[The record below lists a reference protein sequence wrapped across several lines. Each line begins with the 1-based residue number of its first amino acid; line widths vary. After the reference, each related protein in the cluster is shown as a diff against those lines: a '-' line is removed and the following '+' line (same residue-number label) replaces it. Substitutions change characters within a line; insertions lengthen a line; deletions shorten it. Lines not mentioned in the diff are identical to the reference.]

1 LRKTRGNAVADLDA
15 IIIGAGFGGLCAA
28 IKLKEAGFSRLVV
41 LEKADRLGG
50 TWRDNTYPG
59 ACCDVPSRLY
69 SYSFALNPGWTRAY
83 SGHAEIRQ
91 YMEDVATRFGVKDRF
106 RFNAE
111 VARADW
117 DGTAWTVT
125 LTSGETLSA
134 PVLVSGLGQL
144 NRPSF
149 ANIPGRETFTGP
161 LFHSARWRH
170 DVDLAGKTVG
180 CVGAGAS
187 AIQYIPE
194 IAKTAG
200 KVIVFQRTPNYI
212 VPRLDKAM
220 SPLRRALY
228 RSVPGLDRAHRWLL
242 WKLMDLRFQAFQQGT
257 KSADSFRKVALDYLE
272 STIPDPVLR
281 AKLTPD
287 YPIGCKRVLVSDDYY
302 QAMARPNV
310 ELVTED
316 VAAVTST
323 GVRTG
328 DGADHPCDVLVFG
341 TGFETTDFLAPLQI
355 TGDNGL
361 TLDEAW
367 KDGAE
372 AYYGVTV
379 AGFPNLFLLY
389 GPNTNLGHNSIIL
402 MIEAQVGYMVEALR
416 ALRARGATALKV
428 KPDAQAR
435 FNTQLQQD
443 LQSTAWAGSCSSW
456 YKTASGKITNN
467 WSADTATYMKVMR
480 TPAMADYDVA

>member
-1 LRKTRGNAVADLDA
+1 MAELDA

-28 IKLKEAGFSRLVV
+28 IKLKEAGFKRLVV
-41 LEKADRLGG
+41 LEKADRIGG

-69 SYSFALNPGWTRAY
+69 SYSFALNPHWTRAY

-91 YMEDVATRFGVKDRF
+91 YMEDVAVRFGVRDRF

-111 VARADW
+111 VERADW
-117 DGTAWTVT
+117 DGSAWTVT
-125 LTSGETLSA
+125 LKGGETLSA

-149 ANIPGRETFTGP
+149 AGIPGRESFKGESW
-161 LFHSARWRH
+161 HSARWNH

-180 CVGAGAS
+180 CIGAGAS

-194 IAKTAG
+194 LVKTAG
-200 KVIVFQRTPNYI
+200 KVVVFQRTPNYV

-220 SPLRRALY
+220 SPARRALY
-228 RSVPGLDRAHRWLL
+228 AALPVVDRLQRWLV
-242 WKLMDLRFQAFQQGT
+242 WKLMDARFQAFKQGT
-257 KSADSFRKVALDYLE
+257 KAAADFKKVAVDYLE
-272 STIPDPVLR
+272 ATVADPELR
-281 AKLTPD
+281 ARLTPD
-287 YPIGCKRVLVSDDYY
+287 YPIGCKRILVSDDYY
-302 QAMARPNV
+302 QALVQPNV

-316 VAAVTST
+316 VKAITAK

-328 DGADHPCDVLVFG
+328 DGAEHACDVLVFG
-341 TGFETTDFLAPLQI
+341 TGFETTDFLAPLAI
-355 TGDNGL
+355 HGENGL
-361 TLDEAW
+361 SLDAAW

-402 MIEAQVGYMVEALR
+402 MIEAQVGYMVEALK
-416 ALRARGATALKV
+416 ALKARGAKALKL

-435 FNTQLQQD
+435 FNTQLQHD
-443 LQSTAWAGSCSSW
+443 LQDTAWAGSCSSW

-467 WSADTATYMKVMR
+467 WSNDTATYIKVMR
-480 TPAMADYDVA
+480 EPVLADYEVA